1 MQFVGQLQV
10 IQLRSFN
17 NLPQLRLLQL
27 ARNDISELESNAL
40 ENLPQLKKIILTGNR
55 LQSVPTS
62 LTHLSN
68 NTMSVEILD
77 LSHNKLTSIS
87 NQDLFYWTKLT
98 QISFAHNRLTEI
110 DAEAFR
116 RQSSL
121 QTLNLSGNKLK
132 NLVDNLLSA
141 QPKLRALDLSR
152 NQLDSLG
159 PTALANSSQLQMLNL
174 GYNRLR
180 SLPEKLLNGFTR
192 LHLNLEHNRLNTL
205 PADIFDRSRIYA
217 LVSIHLGHNF
227 FDQIP
232 VTALQKQYFNLEH
245 VNLANNRI
253 QHIDKDT
260 NILAT
265 IKKLDLSFNPLTEES
280 VVNVLNQPK
289 KIKELNMAATGINL
303 VPVLETPFLRHL
315 NLSGNNLQDLGVDV
329 FQRPALLESLDLS
342 NNQLTQI
349 GSGLAAVWSRLA
361 YLKELSLSA
370 NPLTQIVRGDLSNL
384 LALER
389 LDLSQLVT
397 CIRVD
402 IQAFALLP
410 NLQTLRLYRLPRL
423 ETLESRA
430 ILQQLPTLES
440 VEIEI
445 TEPTLQDQLAPVFL
459 PRIRELHV
467 HGRGGLRSISPA
479 ALAGMTS
486 PRLRF
491 GLHDTAITS
500 IPASLLFP
508 VPMSTQLVLDFSGTK
523 LSVLSPQFLAA
534 ADNHHHLLQLLGL
547 RDNPIFCDCN
557 ARPFRRWLLAH
568 IPQRG
573 FRSYRTPRQSRS
585 TDQSDTILVKVA
597 SRTGAVLGRTIS
609 TTPLPDNLDV
619 LENLTSFTPKP
630 SSDSN
635 SVDDVVATTSGE
647 VFVVATGYEEEHGV
661 QEIPFS
667 PSWEL
672 ADVRCT
678 GPSSYLDIRLIDISE
693 EDLSCDGLGRGE
705 VVLPTDT
712 KTINSKDVIDVVVA
726 ARPSRPFTPPS
737 TLAPSNKSEKEVDI
751 IWYSKSEEDL
761 LTDTSRNAITPKIS
775 RTYPELNRN
784 SQLEK
789 LEGKATGI
797 PSGTTNRVP
806 GGRAEEA
813 TVPNI
818 GLHHMDAVIIGI
830 VGGVVGF
837 VALLIIIICLV
848 RLRTTAPY
856 RAGPMAGALAL
867 RHDKCTCLGPGGA
880 SHGPMLCHC
889 LPGYPGH
896 ALHGPPSLQ
905 AFPPLPTLPSLP
917 LALTPSTRTGPNSVY
932 SVPLPHKIGPP
943 PPHQPRSSL
952 GLVSRAGF
960 YPATPYYVTFPPESE
975 PWGDLLLCSH
985 PCFDVFLKCQ
995 KYQLLSIVAFSW
1007 QQISSLFIFQHFE
1020 FFKF

>member
-1 MQFVGQLQV
+1 M
-10 IQLRSFN
+10 IQTRSFSH
-17 NLPQLRLLQL
+17 LPQLRLLQL
-27 ARNDISELESNAL
+27 ARNEISELESNAL
-40 ENLPQLKKIILTGNR
+40 EHLPQLKKIILTGNR

-62 LTHLSN
+62 LTRLSN

-87 NQDLFYWTKLT
+87 SQDLFYWTKLT
-98 QISFAHNRLTEI
+98 DISLANNRLTDI
-110 DAEAFR
+110 DSEAFR

-132 NLVDNLLSA
+132 SLVDNLLST

-152 NQLDSLG
+152 NQLDSIA
-159 PTALANSSQLQMLNL
+159 PMALHNSSQLQLLNF

-180 SLPEKLLNGFTR
+180 WLPEQLFSGFTR
-192 LHLNLEHNRLNTL
+192 LHLNLEHNRLNSL
-205 PADIFDRSRIYA
+205 PAEIFDRNRVHA

-227 FDQIP
+227 FEQVP
-232 VTALQKQYFNLEH
+232 VAALQKQFFNLEY

-253 QHIDKDT
+253 QFIDKDT

-280 VVNVLNQPK
+280 IINVLSQPK
-289 KIKELNMAATGINL
+289 KVKELNMASTGISL
-303 VPVLETPFLRHL
+303 VPVLETPFLRRL

-342 NNQLTQI
+342 NNQFAQI

-384 LALER
+384 LALEW
-389 LDLSQLVT
+389 LDLSHLIT
-397 CIRVD
+397 CIRVE

-410 NLQTLRLYRLPRL
+410 SLQTLRLFRLPRL

-445 TEPTLQDQLAPVFL
+445 TEPTLQDQLAPAFL

-479 ALAGMTS
+479 TLAGMTS
-486 PRLRF
+486 PQVRF
-491 GLHDTAITS
+491 GLHDTAITN
-500 IPASLLFP
+500 IPASLLFS

-534 ADNHHHLLQLLGL
+534 ADNHRHFLELHGL
-547 RDNPIFCDCN
+547 RDNPIYCDCN

-568 IPQRG
+568 IPLRG
-573 FRSYRTPRQSRS
+573 SRS
-585 TDQSDTILVKVA
+585 TRTSRQIQATNQSDTILVNLA
-597 SRTGAVLGRTIS
+597 SSTGAVLGRATNNTPS
-609 TTPLPDNLDV
+609 TDKLEAP
-619 LENLTSFTPKP
+619 ENLISFTPKP
-630 SSDSN
+630 TND

-647 VFVVATGYEEEHGV
+647 VFVVATGYEDDSGP
-661 QEIPFS
+661 QELAYS
-667 PSWEL
+667 LSWEL

-678 GPSSYLDIRLIDISE
+678 GPSSYLGVRLIDIAE

-712 KTINSKDVIDVVVA
+712 KPVDNKDVIDVIVA
-726 ARPSRPFTPPS
+726 ARPSQPLTPPS
-737 TLAPSNKSEKEVDI
+737 PPPPVIKSEKEVDI
-751 IWYSKSEEDL
+751 IWYNEPEDEVL
-761 LTDTSRNAITPKIS
+761 LPDVSRNALTPKNT

-784 SQLEK
+784 PQIEK
-789 LEGKATGI
+789 SAGKNVVAVASPNGA
-797 PSGTTNRVP
+797 TNRVSNS
-806 GGRAEEA
+806 RAEEA
-813 TVPNI
+813 TAPNM

-917 LALTPSTRTGPNSVY
+917 LALPPSLHTGPNSVY

-975 PWGDLLLCSH
+975 P
-985 PCFDVFLKCQ
+985 
-995 KYQLLSIVAFSW
+995 
-1007 QQISSLFIFQHFE
+1007 
-1020 FFKF
+1020 

>member
-1 MQFVGQLQV
+1 
-10 IQLRSFN
+10 
-17 NLPQLRLLQL
+17 
-27 ARNDISELESNAL
+27 
-40 ENLPQLKKIILTGNR
+40 
-55 LQSVPTS
+55 
-62 LTHLSN
+62 
-68 NTMSVEILD
+68 MSVEILD
-77 LSHNKLTSIS
+77 LSYNKLTSITS
-87 NQDLFYWTKLT
+87 QDLFYWTKLMH
-98 QISFAHNRLTEI
+98 ISLANNRLTDI
-110 DAEAFR
+110 NIEAFR
-116 RQSSL
+116 RQGSL

-141 QPKLRALDLSR
+141 QPKLRALDLSH
-152 NQLDSLG
+152 NLLDTIA
-159 PTALANSSQLQMLNL
+159 PTALHNSSQLQLLNF

-180 SLPEKLLNGFTR
+180 RLPEQLLNGFTR
-192 LHLNLEHNRLNTL
+192 LHFNLEHNRLNSL
-205 PADIFDRSRIYA
+205 PADIFDRNRVHA
-217 LVSIHLGHNF
+217 LLSIHLGYNF
-227 FDQIP
+227 FEQVP
-232 VTALQKQYFNLEH
+232 VAALQKQFYNLEH

-253 QHIDKDT
+253 QLIDKDAD
-260 NILAT
+260 ILAT

-280 VVNVLNQPK
+280 IVNVLSQPK
-289 KIKELNMAATGINL
+289 KVKELNMAATGISL
-303 VPVLETPFLRHL
+303 VPVLETPFLRRL

-329 FQRPALLESLDLS
+329 FQRPALLESLDIS

-384 LALER
+384 LALEQ
-389 LDLSQLVT
+389 LDLSHLIA

-410 NLQTLRLYRLPRL
+410 SLKALRLFRLPRL

-445 TEPTLQDQLAPVFL
+445 TEPTLQDQLAPAFL

-479 ALAGMTS
+479 TLAGMTS
-486 PRLRF
+486 PRVRF
-491 GLHDTAITS
+491 GLHDTAITN

-534 ADNHHHLLQLLGL
+534 ADNHRHFLELHGL

-557 ARPFRRWLLAH
+557 ARPFRRWLWAH

-573 FRSYRTPRQSRS
+573 SRSSRTPRQSQS
-585 TDQSDTILVKVA
+585 VNQSDAILVNVA
-597 SRTGAVLGRTIS
+597 SSTGAVLGRVINS
-609 TTPLPDNLDV
+609 TPQP
-619 LENLTSFTPKP
+619 ENVDAPENSVSFTPKP
-630 SSDSN
+630 SSSN
-635 SVDDVVATTSGE
+635 YSDDDVVATTSGE
-647 VFVVATGYEEEHGV
+647 VFVVATGYEDDSGV
-661 QEIPFS
+661 QELPYS
-667 PSWEL
+667 LSMEL

-678 GPSSYLDIRLIDISE
+678 GPSAYLGVRLIDIAE
-693 EDLSCDGLGRGE
+693 EDLSCDGLGHGE
-705 VVLPTDT
+705 VVLPSET
-712 KTINSKDVIDVVVA
+712 KSIESKDVIDVVVA
-726 ARPSRPFTPPS
+726 ARPSRPFTP
-737 TLAPSNKSEKEVDI
+737 TLNFEPVNKSEKEVDI
-751 IWYSKSEEDL
+751 IWYNEPEEEAL
-761 LTDTSRNAITPKIS
+761 LPDVSHNSLTPKNS
-775 RTYPELNRN
+775 RTYPEPNRS

-789 LEGKATGI
+789 ADGKNVAIAAT
-797 PSGTTNRVP
+797 PSGTPNRIS
-806 GGRAEEA
+806 GSRAEEA
-813 TVPNI
+813 TAPNI

-905 AFPPLPTLPSLP
+905 AFPSLPTLPSLP
-917 LALTPSTRTGPNSVY
+917 LALPSSARTGPNSVY

-975 PWGDLLLCSH
+975 P
-985 PCFDVFLKCQ
+985 
-995 KYQLLSIVAFSW
+995 
-1007 QQISSLFIFQHFE
+1007 
-1020 FFKF
+1020 